1 MARRYRRIVVGLML
15 LLTASSPQL
24 LDAVHTEHHRHI
36 NPSTPT
42 TAAAAAAAA
51 AAGDEKD
58 DDDDGDDDDKM
69 SERLDDVLSSLDAA
83 FRFMTS
89 EARNMNLDAIIGTRM
104 VQGLSVC
111 SIHPLSISNNHI
123 APITYY
129 FHSISARKE

>member
-51 AAGDEKD
+51 AGDEHD
-58 DDDDGDDDDKM
+58 DDDDDKM

-111 SIHPLSISNNHI
+111 SIHPLSIRNNHI

>member
-51 AAGDEKD
+51 AGDEQD
-58 DDDDGDDDDKM
+58 DDDGGDDDDKM

-83 FRFMTS
+83 FRFMFS

>member
-51 AAGDEKD
+51 AGDEQD
-58 DDDDGDDDDKM
+58 DDDDDDKM

>member
-51 AAGDEKD
+51 AGDEQ
-58 DDDDGDDDDKM
+58 DDGDDDDKM

>member
-51 AAGDEKD
+51 AGDEQD
-58 DDDDGDDDDKM
+58 DDDDDDKM

-129 FHSISARKE
+129 FHLISARKE